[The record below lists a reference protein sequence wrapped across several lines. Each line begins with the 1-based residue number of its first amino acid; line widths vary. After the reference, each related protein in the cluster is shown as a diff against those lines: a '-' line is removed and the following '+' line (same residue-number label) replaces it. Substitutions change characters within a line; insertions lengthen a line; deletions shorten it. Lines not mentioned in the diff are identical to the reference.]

1 MEKETTAIIN
11 SAAEYLQG
19 FDIPNP
25 RRESEILL
33 GHLVGC
39 ERPDLYVDFERK
51 LEAKVLNDFR
61 SLLAKRVRREPLQY
75 LIGEAQFMGLDFIV
89 APDVFI
95 PRPETEILVE
105 AILEKFTGELIIF
118 DLGTGCGNIAIA
130 IARSLPHSKVFASD
144 ISGQALRVAKQNVE
158 RHGMQ
163 GRVHLFGGDLFES
176 LGHEKIDLI
185 VSNPPYVASS
195 QVCGLGP
202 EVKYEP
208 AIALDGGPD
217 GLDYLKRI
225 VEESPR
231 YLKRGGLLALEVGF
245 DQAHRMSEIIQGAK
259 RFVDVEII
267 KDYNQ
272 IDRVIVAK
280 LLVRRLWAGL

>member
-1 MEKETTAIIN
+1 MGKEATAIIN
-11 SAAEYLQG
+11 SAAEYLRG
-19 FDIPNP
+19 FDVPNP

-39 ERPDLYVDFERK
+39 ERLDLYVDFERK
-51 LEAKVLNDFR
+51 LEAKVLDDFR
-61 SLLAKRVRREPLQY
+61 SLLAGRVRREPLQY
-75 LIGEAQFMGLDFIV
+75 LIEEAQFMGLDFIV

-105 AILEKFTGELIIF
+105 AIVERCTGELTIL

-130 IARSLPHSKVFASD
+130 IAKYLPHSKVLASD
-144 ISGQALRVAKQNVE
+144 ISGQALRVAKQNVG

-163 GRVHLFGGDLFES
+163 GRVHLFGGDLFGP
-176 LGHEKIDLI
+176 LGRGKIDLI
-185 VSNPPYVASS
+185 VSNPPYIASGS
-195 QVCGLGP
+195 LYEVGP

-208 AIALDGGPD
+208 SIALDGGPD

-245 DQAHRMSEIIQGAK
+245 DQAHQVSEIIQGTR

-272 IDRVIVAK
+272 IDRVVIAK
-280 LLVRRLWAGL
+280 LLRRLWAGL